1 MYTSLPQS
9 SHTKKYINGP
19 KNDKIVSIKKYLPD
33 LKKLF
38 I

>member
-9 SHTKKYINGP
+9 FHTINNINGP
-19 KNDKIVSIKKYLPD
+19 KNDKIVNIKKYLPD